1 MKTWEGKIMKIMLS
15 KTFFFAVIVLFIG
28 AGFVPS
34 ISSDVT
40 SLGAGNTLHVGGSGA
55 GNYTTIQSAID
66 DANAGD
72 TVFVY
77 NGTYHENILI
87 RKSISLIGED
97 RKNTFIIGDS
107 LKENVVRV
115 EAGSVLIN
123 NFTIKNSDNGIYV
136 GVEDSTNII
145 ISNNIIVDN
154 SDAGIKFFYSSQNAI
169 IKNNISHNNYGI
181 DCNGF
186 WDSVVSY
193 NNINNNN
200 DVGIVFGKNET
211 IEWHHINN
219 NDVGIEFNS
228 SILAGTFNNTI
239 SYNNICNNI
248 RGVRLYVT
256 HMNYFNH
263 NNFISNIILD
273 ATFGWEFYD
282 NWNYNYWD
290 RPRFLPKPI
299 FGYAPGFIPWVMFDW
314 HPAQEPYD
322 IPAIN

>member
-1 MKTWEGKIMKIMLS
+1 MKIMLS

-40 SLGAGNTLHVGGSGA
+40 SLGAGNTLYVGGSGA

-107 LKENVVRV
+107 WKENVVKV
-115 EAGSVLIN
+115 EADSVLIN

-136 GVEDSTNII
+136 GGGDRTNII

-193 NNINNNN
+193 NNINNN
-200 DVGIVFGKNET
+200 DVGILFL
-211 IEWHHINN
+211 
-219 NDVGIEFNS
+219 S

-248 RGVRLYVT
+248 RGVRLY
-256 HMNYFNH
+256 NSGANFNH

-273 ATFGWEFYD
+273 ATFAWEFYD

-290 RPRFLPKPI
+290 KPRFLPKPI
-299 FGYAPGFIPWVMFDW
+299 FGYAPGYIPWVMFDW
-314 HPAQEPYD
+314 HPAKEPYD
-322 IPAIN
+322 IP